1 MDNKLGQ
8 KIFVQRPLRHLLMK
22 KVQLTESEKIEILIM
37 RDKLITYSRIADKL
51 KKPISTVKSFAA
63 SYMKT
68 NQISP
73 KRGRKPLIQSSD
85 NLKNVVTT
93 MISEEP
99 FMSLRTQS
107 KLIRVSHESIR
118 QIRKKARFGYFKV
131 KKMPPLDLKHKT
143 ARIEYC
149 DFILEHQKMPPIIF
163 TDESTIQINLEKRG
177 IWRRRGCY
185 PTGSFIETIQHPISV
200 MVWGGIG
207 PDGFRTDLLRCP
219 VRVTAESYA
228 KMLSDNNVLN
238 IIGNSVPNFIW
249 QQDGAGPHRPCFQV
263 FSEILSGRIVKWP
276 AFSPDLSP
284 IEQLWA
290 IIKDRLR
297 GRDFQSADEL
307 FQSIRTE
314 WWNIPQEVITSLHE
328 SAYYRCIV
336 CKKYGGECLNKH
348 WAEVHKLH
356 HPSNNQ

>member
-1 MDNKLGQ
+1 
-8 KIFVQRPLRHLLMK
+8 MK

-131 KKMPPLDLKHKT
+131 KKN
-143 ARIEYC
+143 A
-149 DFILEHQKMPPIIF
+149 
-163 TDESTIQINLEKRG
+163 
-177 IWRRRGCY
+177 
-185 PTGSFIETIQHPISV
+185 
-200 MVWGGIG
+200 
-207 PDGFRTDLLRCP
+207 
-219 VRVTAESYA
+219 
-228 KMLSDNNVLN
+228 
-238 IIGNSVPNFIW
+238 
-249 QQDGAGPHRPCFQV
+249 
-263 FSEILSGRIVKWP
+263 
-276 AFSPDLSP
+276 
-284 IEQLWA
+284 
-290 IIKDRLR
+290 
-297 GRDFQSADEL
+297 
-307 FQSIRTE
+307 
-314 WWNIPQEVITSLHE
+314 TS
-328 SAYYRCIV
+328 
-336 CKKYGGECLNKH
+336 
-348 WAEVHKLH
+348 
-356 HPSNNQ
+356 